1 MMASQRSWLA
11 VRRNRSIRRR
21 TSPRLGAG
29 RPEQGYVAALVA
41 LLLATLV
48 GLSAFAVDVGHW
60 YFVGQQAQRAAD
72 AAALAGV
79 TDLPGSQSGAF
90 ALARSYSKAN
100 GFEGGV
106 NSTTVTPSIDGAP
119 TRLRVTVTRSVG
131 NIFGPLLGVPTTT
144 VTRTAVADYAG
155 PVPMGSPC
163 NEFGDDPTGDGL
175 RSADCLQAGAFWAN
189 VGSLPATKSY
199 GDAFQDNSCSSGT
212 DGCSGGTNVDYDPD
226 GYIYTITLRQP
237 VANLRIEAFDPAQ
250 VVVGDNC
257 DQNLSG
263 AAALGNKAP
272 VADPAQRYASGNGPF
287 CTGDVA
293 YLGTKG
299 LIRTQFTVHSP
310 GANAWEPLAWPTVC
324 QKTFEPFNGNLSKAL
339 DKTNAAYNTDGVADN
354 FRRWVP
360 VCTFAGTAP
369 AGTYA
374 IQVKTNGLGADNQAG
389 HNRFALRAF
398 GSDSSSKDV
407 ISIAGFNKMAIYG
420 NTPAGTSKF
429 FLGRVPKG
437 AAGQV
442 FNIHLFDIGDG
453 AKPGSTITVVPP
465 PDSGL
470 SSFSG
475 CVGSGVVTGS
485 LSGCKI
491 SVSSAYNGKWQTI
504 SVPIPVGYTCD
515 ASSATGCWVRLQF
528 FYGSGS
534 TPQDTTSWTAS
545 IDGDPIRLVE

>member
-1 MMASQRSWLA
+1 MTPQGPWRARIFPRRA
-11 VRRNRSIRRR
+11 VRSAQ
-21 TSPRLGAG
+21 PRL
-29 RPEQGYVAALVA
+29 RDLRSEHGYVAALVA
-41 LLLATLV
+41 MLLLTLV

-79 TDLPGSQSGAF
+79 TDLPGDQAGAF
-90 ALARSYSKAN
+90 ALANQYSTLNGFAN
-100 GFEGGV
+100 GA
-106 NSTTVTPSIDGAP
+106 NATTVTPSIDGQP

-131 NIFGPLLGVPTTT
+131 NIFGPLLGVSTTT

-163 NEFGDDPTGDGL
+163 NEFGDDPEGDGN
-175 RSADCLQAGAFWAN
+175 RGADCLQAGAYWAN
-189 VGSLPATKSY
+189 VGSLKATKSY
-199 GDAFQDNSCSSGT
+199 GDAFQDNACSSGT
-212 DGCSGGTNVDYDPD
+212 DGCSGSTNVDYDPD

-237 VANLRIEAFDPAQ
+237 VADLRIEAFDPAQ

-257 DQNLSG
+257 DQNLTG
-263 AAALGNKAP
+263 AAALGTKAP
-272 VADPAQRYASGNGPF
+272 VTNAAQRYASGNGPF

-293 YLGTKG
+293 YLGTQG

-310 GANAWEPLAWPTVC
+310 GANAWEPLAWPTAC

-339 DKTNAAYNTDGVADN
+339 DTTNAAYNTNGVADN

-360 VCTFAGTAP
+360 LCSFAGTAP

-374 IQVKTNGLGADNQAG
+374 VQVKTNGLGADDQAG

-398 GSDSSSKDV
+398 GSSSSSKDA
-407 ISIAGFNKMAIYG
+407 ISIAGFNKMAMYG

-429 FLGRVPKG
+429 FLGRVPNG

-453 AKPGSTITVVPP
+453 ATSGSTITVVPP
-465 PDSGL
+465 AETGL

-475 CVGSGVVTGS
+475 CKGSGVVKGT

-491 SVSSAYNGKWQTI
+491 SVSSAFNGKWQTI

-515 ASSATGCWVRLQF
+515 GSSPTGCWVRLQF
-528 FYGSGS
+528 YYGSVS